1 MTDTETSENTAKP
14 PRRTTGDH
22 LRLLAFDIEPG
33 TRWDVECDVA
43 AMPATWFTELDKQWR
58 TRPFGRPGHSLP
70 TSSLKE
76 LLCGIDPAIMY
87 INWDLRSDDFIV
99 AFPGIDTYVVTDA
112 IASWATTEITDQV
125 DWYQMLKPAD
135 LVFDRRCFNLLEYAV
150 RANGTAAVAPHVY
163 QMLPSFLAKEVVDKK
178 LDLLGKARRDFILGP
193 PRSDG
198 RRSAVLWPPQRTDDD
213 RAGPGLVTAKI
224 DFHLE
229 TAPNFP
235 VPRIHADVSIS
246 RFPLMP
252 VAYVPSRG
260 KGPTS
265 ATIWLHGP
273 QGFLGRDDEPHTL
286 LSALARQMRIPGGGW
301 QWQWS
306 PGLAR
311 ALAKLTQLSFPDPH
325 KTLADP
331 AAAADVLA
339 ERAIRAYFLYSEG
352 TKSQAADADAASSV
366 DADGNETRRAKTL
379 AHAANTGL
387 VPGDH
392 VDVHDRLR
400 SLLTRRGIRPL
411 PDLERV
417 GSRATRKIKAAFDPN
432 TTYTIEL
439 WTQSDITREA
449 VLATLEHHFGLAR
462 ESDPADNIVVRFT
475 GDLNITVRLR
485 NGAEVG
491 VGVQPDP
498 DKKKTNDAMLQLHT
512 NRLARDVLGRSTDR
526 LGAIVELQD
535 AAFYQRARLIDPKPG
550 LKRAFARTNRRLQCL
565 RPAQLFTEPRTW
577 PENAKRKKPE
587 PYPGTRFGAGTILRV
602 ASAINDCL
610 RQLGRFG
617 PYQMPVGLPDI
628 EQVGIWL
635 HHDGPTCIPIV
646 IRQQPDGTA
655 TAYLPG
661 AEGSPSHTVPY
672 ADLPALLADGKGR
685 IGPGRQQKQI
695 LAGFLVNVLG
705 IGGAAD
711 SATHDR
717 IVMVRAAGFRNWG
730 WDWMQDKHLRPD
742 QLILPGADIED
753 DADLPETIGP
763 DKTPGLRI
771 VRIRDRS
778 STMEVPRGFAN
789 DLDKHH
795 PRVSGLFRASE
806 RIYYSVNPKSDQMQ
820 TPHGRTKLDPDVL
833 TNFSVQ
839 ASNPVPLEICVAHQ
853 RPDDD
858 PAALATLVSLLRR
871 AHAHTDQATKYPGV
885 LHLCSLADEYL

>member
-22 LRLLAFDIEPG
+22 LRLLAFDIDPG
-33 TRWDVECDVA
+33 KRWDVECDVA
-43 AMPATWFTELDKQWR
+43 AMPAAWLTELEKQWSM
-58 TRPFGRPGHSLP
+58 RPFGRPGHSLP
-70 TSSLKE
+70 TSSLRE

-87 INWDLRSDDFIV
+87 VNWDLESDTFIV

-125 DWYQMLKPAD
+125 DWYDMLNPAD
-135 LVFDRRCFNLLEYAV
+135 LVFERRPYDLFEYTV
-150 RANGTAAVAPHVY
+150 RANGTAAAAPHVY

-198 RRSAVLWPPQRTDDD
+198 RRSAVLWPPQRIDDD

-224 DFHLE
+224 EFHVE

-260 KGPTS
+260 KGPAS

-286 LSALARQMRIPGGGW
+286 LSAPARQMRIPGGGW

-331 AAAADVLA
+331 AAAADLLD

-352 TKSQAADADAASSV
+352 TKSQTADADAAPSLDSE
-366 DADGNETRRAKTL
+366 GNEIRRAKTL
-379 AHAANTGL
+379 VHAANTGL

-392 VDVHDRLR
+392 VDVHDRLCG
-400 SLLTRRGIRPL
+400 LLAPRGIRAL

-417 GSRATRKIKAAFDPN
+417 GSRATRKIKATFDPK

-439 WTQSDITREA
+439 WTQSDLTREA
-449 VLATLEHHFGLAR
+449 VLATLEHHFELAR
-462 ESDPADNIVVRFT
+462 ESGPAENSVVRFT
-475 GDLNITVRLR
+475 GDLNIAVRLR

-491 VGVQPDP
+491 AGVRPDP
-498 DKKKTNDAMLQLHT
+498 DKKKTDDAMLQLHT
-512 NRLARDVLGRSTDR
+512 NRIARDLGRSPER

-535 AAFYQRARLIDPKPG
+535 AAFFQRARLIDPKPG
-550 LKRAFARTNRRLQCL
+550 LKKAFARTNRRLQCL
-565 RPAQLFTEPRTW
+565 RPAKLFTEPKTW
-577 PENAKRKKPE
+577 PEDAKRKKPE
-587 PYPGTRFGAGTILRV
+587 PYPGTRFGASTILRV

-617 PYQMPVGLPDI
+617 PYEMPVGLPEI

-655 TAYLPG
+655 TAFLAG
-661 AEGSPSHTVPY
+661 ADGSPSHTVPY

-685 IGPGRQQKQI
+685 IGPSRHQKQI
-695 LAGFLVNVLG
+695 LATFLVNVLG

-717 IVMVRAAGFRNWG
+717 VVMVRAAGFRNWG

-742 QLILPGADIED
+742 QLILPGVDIED
-753 DADLPETIGP
+753 DADLPETMGP

-771 VRIRDRS
+771 IRIRDRS
-778 STMEVPRGFAN
+778 STMEVPRGFAH

-806 RIYYSVNPKSDQMQ
+806 RVYYSVNPKSDQMQ
-820 TPHGRTKLDPDVL
+820 TPHGRTKLDPDIH
-833 TNFSVQ
+833 TNFSIQ

-853 RPDDD
+853 QPNDD
-858 PAALATLVSLLRR
+858 PATFATLVSLLRR